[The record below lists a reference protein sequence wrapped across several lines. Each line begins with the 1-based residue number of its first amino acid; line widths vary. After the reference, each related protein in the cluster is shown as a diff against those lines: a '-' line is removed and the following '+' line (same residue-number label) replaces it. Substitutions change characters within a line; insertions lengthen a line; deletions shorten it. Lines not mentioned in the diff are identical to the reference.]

1 LIIVNLKIIN
11 MRLSAHFNLAEFTRS
26 ESAKRH
32 GVSNEPT
39 AEHQANLKVLC
50 EKVLEP
56 VRIFNEG
63 PLNISS
69 GYRSK
74 NLNHFIGGSLSSQHC
89 EGKAADIDMDGMSGK
104 NNAQIFNYIKDNLE
118 FDQLIWEFGD
128 NNKPDWVHVSY
139 NAGKNRKQVLR
150 ALKTNGRTAYAPY
163 K

>member
-1 LIIVNLKIIN
+1 
-11 MRLSAHFNLAEFTRS
+11 MRLTAHFALAEFTRS

-39 AEHQANLKVLC
+39 PEHLQNLITLC

-56 VRIFNEG
+56 IRIKFG
-63 PLNISS
+63 PINISS

-74 NLNHFIGGSLSSQHC
+74 ALNHYIGGSLNSQHC
-89 EGKAADIDMDGMSGK
+89 EAKAADIDMDGMGGAT
-104 NNAQIFNYIKDNLE
+104 NTEIFNFIKDSLD

-139 NAGKNRKQVLR
+139 NAGKNRKQMLK
-150 ALKTNGRTAYAPY
+150 ALKVNGKTVYAPY

>member
-1 LIIVNLKIIN
+1 MK
-11 MRLSAHFNLAEFTRS
+11 LSAHFALAEFTRS

-39 AEHQANLKVLC
+39 AEHLENLKVLC

-56 VRIFNEG
+56 IRIKFG
-63 PLNISS
+63 PINISS

-74 NLNHFIGGSLSSQHC
+74 ALNHYIGGSLKSQHC
-89 EGKAADIDMDGMSGK
+89 EAKAADIDQDGMGEAT
-104 NNAQIFNYIKDNLE
+104 NTEIFNFIKDSLD

-139 NAGKNRKQVLR
+139 NKGANRKQVLR
-150 ALKTNGRTAYAPY
+150 ALKVNGKTVYAPY

>member
-1 LIIVNLKIIN
+1 MKLT
-11 MRLSAHFNLAEFTRS
+11 AHFALAEFTRS

-39 AEHQANLKVLC
+39 PEHLQNLITLC

-56 VRIFNEG
+56 IRVKFG
-63 PLNISS
+63 PINISS

-74 NLNHFIGGSLSSQHC
+74 ALNHYIGGSLNSQHC
-89 EGKAADIDMDGMSGK
+89 EAKAADIDMDGMGGAS
-104 NNAQIFNYIKDNLE
+104 NTEIFNFIKDTLD

-139 NAGKNRKQVLR
+139 NAGKNRKQMLK
-150 ALKTNGRTAYAPY
+150 ALKVNGKTVYAPY

>member
-1 LIIVNLKIIN
+1 MKV
-11 MRLSAHFNLAEFTRS
+11 SAHFALAEFTRS

-39 AEHQANLKVLC
+39 PEHLQNLITLC

-56 VRIFNEG
+56 IRMKFG
-63 PLNISS
+63 PINISS

-74 NLNHFIGGSLSSQHC
+74 TLNHYIGGSLNSQHC
-89 EGKAADIDMDGMSGK
+89 EAKAADIDMDGMGGAS
-104 NNAQIFNYIKDNLE
+104 NTEIFNYIKDSLD

-139 NAGKNRKQVLR
+139 NGAKNRKQVLR
-150 ALKTNGRTAYAPY
+150 ALKVNGKTAYAPY

>member
-1 LIIVNLKIIN
+1 MKLT
-11 MRLSAHFNLAEFTRS
+11 AHFALAEFTRS

-39 AEHQANLKVLC
+39 PEHLQNLITLC

-56 VRIFNEG
+56 IRMKFG
-63 PLNISS
+63 PINISS

-74 NLNHFIGGSLSSQHC
+74 ALNHYIGGSLNSQHC
-89 EGKAADIDMDGMSGK
+89 EAKAADIDMDGMGGAT
-104 NNAQIFNYIKDNLE
+104 NTEIFNFIKDSLD

-139 NAGKNRKQVLR
+139 NAGKNRKQMLK
-150 ALKTNGRTAYAPY
+150 ALKVNGKTVYAPY

>member
-1 LIIVNLKIIN
+1 MK
-11 MRLSAHFNLAEFTRS
+11 LSAHFNLAEFTRS

-39 AEHQANLKVLC
+39 PDHQANLKVLC
-50 EKVLEP
+50 EKILEP

-104 NNAQIFNYIKDNLE
+104 TNKQIFDYIKDNLD
-118 FDQLIWEFGD
+118 FDQLIFEFGTQD
-128 NNKPDWVHVSY
+128 KPDWVHVSY

>member
-1 LIIVNLKIIN
+1 MKV
-11 MRLSAHFNLAEFTRS
+11 SAHFALAEFTRS

-39 AEHQANLKVLC
+39 PEHLQNLITLC

-56 VRIFNEG
+56 IRMKFG
-63 PLNISS
+63 PINISS

-74 NLNHFIGGSLSSQHC
+74 ALNHYIGGSLNSQHC
-89 EGKAADIDMDGMSGK
+89 EAKAADIDMDGMGGAT
-104 NNAQIFNYIKDNLE
+104 NTEIFNYIKDSLD

-139 NAGKNRKQVLR
+139 NGAKNRKQVLR
-150 ALKTNGRTAYAPY
+150 ALKVNGKTAYAPY

>member
-1 LIIVNLKIIN
+1 MK
-11 MRLSAHFNLAEFTRS
+11 LSAHFDLAEFTRS

-32 GVSNEPT
+32 GVSNDPT
-39 AEHQANLKVLC
+39 PEHQANLKVLC

-104 NNAQIFNYIKDNLE
+104 SNTEIFNYIKDNLE

-128 NNKPDWVHVSY
+128 INKPDWVHVSY

>member
-1 LIIVNLKIIN
+1 MK
-11 MRLSAHFNLAEFTRS
+11 LSAHFALAEFTRS

-39 AEHQANLKVLC
+39 AEHLENLKVLC

-56 VRIFNEG
+56 IRIKFG
-63 PLNISS
+63 PINISS

-74 NLNHFIGGSLSSQHC
+74 ALNHYIGGSLKSQHC
-89 EGKAADIDMDGMSGK
+89 EAKAADIDQDGMGGAT
-104 NNAQIFNYIKDNLE
+104 NTEIFNFIKDSLD

-139 NAGKNRKQVLR
+139 NKGANRKQVLR
-150 ALKTNGRTAYAPY
+150 ALKVNGKTVYAPY

>member
-1 LIIVNLKIIN
+1 MKV
-11 MRLSAHFNLAEFTRS
+11 SAHFALAEFTRS

-39 AEHQANLKVLC
+39 PEHLQNLITLC

-56 VRIFNEG
+56 IRMKFG
-63 PLNISS
+63 PINISS

-74 NLNHFIGGSLSSQHC
+74 ALNHYIGGSLNSQHC
-89 EGKAADIDMDGMSGK
+89 EAKAADIDMDGMGGAS
-104 NNAQIFNYIKDNLE
+104 NTEIFNYIKDSLD

-128 NNKPDWVHVSY
+128 NKKPDWVHVSY

-150 ALKTNGRTAYAPY
+150 ALKVNGKTAYAPY

>member
-1 LIIVNLKIIN
+1 MKV
-11 MRLSAHFNLAEFTRS
+11 SAHFALAEFTRS

-39 AEHQANLKVLC
+39 PEHLKNLITLC

-56 VRIFNEG
+56 IRMKFG
-63 PLNISS
+63 PINISS

-74 NLNHFIGGSLSSQHC
+74 ALNHYIGGSLNSQHC
-89 EGKAADIDMDGMSGK
+89 EAKAADIDMDGMGGAT
-104 NNAQIFNYIKDNLE
+104 NTEIFNYIKDSLD

-139 NAGKNRKQVLR
+139 NGAKNRKQVLR
-150 ALKTNGRTAYAPY
+150 ALKVNGKTAYAPY

>member
-1 LIIVNLKIIN
+1 MK
-11 MRLSAHFNLAEFTRS
+11 LSAHFALAEFTRS

-39 AEHQANLKVLC
+39 PEHLKNLITLC

-56 VRIFNEG
+56 IRMKFG
-63 PLNISS
+63 PINISS

-74 NLNHFIGGSLSSQHC
+74 ALNHYIGGSLNSQHC
-89 EGKAADIDMDGMSGK
+89 EAKACDIDMDGMGGAS
-104 NNAQIFNYIKDNLE
+104 NTEIFNYIKDSLD

-139 NAGKNRKQVLR
+139 NEGKNRKQMLK
-150 ALKTNGRTAYAPY
+150 ALKVNGKTVYAPY

>member
-1 LIIVNLKIIN
+1 MK
-11 MRLSAHFNLAEFTRS
+11 LSEHFALAEFTRS

-39 AEHQANLKVLC
+39 PEHLDNIKLLC

-56 VRIFNEG
+56 IRVKFG

-74 NLNHFIGGSLSSQHC
+74 ALNHYIGGALKSQHC
-89 EGKAADIDMDGMSGK
+89 EGKAADIDQDGMGGATNK
-104 NNAQIFNYIKDNLE
+104 EIFDFIKDTLD
-118 FDQLIWEFGD
+118 FDQLIFEFGTKD
-128 NNKPDWVHVSY
+128 APDWVHVSY
-139 NAGKNRKQVLR
+139 NGANNRKQILR
-150 ALKTNGRTAYAPY
+150 ALKVNNKTVYAPY

>member
-1 LIIVNLKIIN
+1 MKLTP
-11 MRLSAHFNLAEFTRS
+11 HFTLAEFTRS

-39 AEHQANLKVLC
+39 PEHLQNLITLC

-56 VRIFNEG
+56 IRMKFG
-63 PLNISS
+63 PINISS

-74 NLNHFIGGSLSSQHC
+74 TLNHYIGGSLNSQHC
-89 EGKAADIDMDGMSGK
+89 EAKAADIDMDGMGGAS
-104 NNAQIFNYIKDNLE
+104 NTEIFNYIKDSLD

-128 NNKPDWVHVSY
+128 NKKPDWVHVSY

-150 ALKTNGRTAYAPY
+150 ALKVNGKTAYAPY